1 MNIKNY
7 ILEQLNKSLK
17 QFNDNSIHGIVTL
30 STKNQFGHYQINTAM
45 QLAKSLKKNPFEIA
59 ELIVSQLNLSLIAK
73 KIEIVKPGFINIFI
87 SSEFLET
94 QTNTINK
101 HNHFGILNSDPKTI
115 IVDYS
120 SPNLA
125 KEMHVGHLRS
135 TIIGDAMANI
145 FDFLRHDVIRQNHAG
160 DWGTAFGM
168 LIAHLEDK
176 INEGLDLNTL
186 QLSDVEKLYKE
197 SKTRFDH
204 DLSFADKSRLYV
216 VKLQQGDTYCLKLW
230 KKFIDFSLNHSQEIY
245 NKLNVSLNKNNFH
258 PESSYNDMLPNIV
271 EYLINNNIAF
281 VDQGAVI
288 CKIPEQEETLMIQKT
303 DGGFLYS
310 TTDLAACKYRSHTLN
325 ADSIFIFT
333 DSRQKKHFHSVE
345 YVARNA
351 GFLKDNTIYK
361 NVPFGMVLGDDG
373 KPFRSRDGNNIKLMD
388 LLKES
393 VERSKLIILAKNPD
407 YDQSTVDSIA
417 EKIGIGAVKFA
428 DLSKNR
434 NSDYIFNW
442 NTMLSFEGYT
452 SPYLQYAYARL
463 ESIFNKANIDSDLDI
478 FISNEFEFELC
489 LKLNQFEETL
499 DNVCNDNLPHLLCQ
513 YLYDLSVTF
522 MAFYE
527 NCPVLK
533 DEVSYDIQQNRL
545 KICKLVSKTL
555 KQGLHL
561 LGIETINKM

>member
-1 MNIKNY
+1 MNIKHY

-17 QFNDNSIHGIVTL
+17 QFNENICSSVTV
-30 STKNQFGHYQINTAM
+30 STKAQFGHYQINTAM
-45 QLAKSLKKNPFEIA
+45 QLAKSLKKNPIEIA
-59 ELIVSQLNLSLIAK
+59 ELIVSQLDLSLISQ

-87 SSEFLET
+87 SSDFLKNE
-94 QTNTINK
+94 INK
-101 HNHFGILNSDPKTI
+101 INQHHNFGILNSEPKTI

-145 FDFLRHDVIRQNHAG
+145 FDFLGHNVIRQNHAG

-197 SKTRFDH
+197 SKTRFDN
-204 DLSFADKSRLYV
+204 DLSFANKSRLYV

-230 KKFIDFSLNHSQEIY
+230 KKFIDFSINHSQQVY
-245 NKLNVSLNKNNFH
+245 NKLNVSLNKNNFY

-271 EYLINNNIAF
+271 EHLINNNIAF
-281 VDQGAVI
+281 VDQGAII

-333 DSRQKKHFHSVE
+333 DSRQNKHFYSVE
-345 YVARNA
+345 YVARKA
-351 GFLKDNTIYK
+351 HFLKNNTIYK
-361 NVPFGMVLGDDG
+361 NVSFGMVLGEDG

-388 LLKES
+388 LLDES
-393 VERSKLIILAKNPD
+393 IERSKSIIFNKNPD
-407 YDQSTVDSIA
+407 YDHDFIDSIA
-417 EKIGIGAVKFA
+417 KKIGIGAVKFA

-442 NTMLSFEGYT
+442 DNMLSFEGYT
-452 SPYLQYAYARL
+452 SPYLQYAYARIQ
-463 ESIFNKANIDSDLDI
+463 SIFSKANIDENFNI
-478 FISNEFEFELC
+478 FISNEFEFNLC

-499 DNVCNDNLPHLLCQ
+499 HNVCNDNLPHLLCQ
-513 YLYDLSVTF
+513 YLYELSVTF
-522 MAFYE
+522 MSFYE
-527 NCPVLK
+527 NCPILK
-533 DEVSYDIQQNRL
+533 DDISYDNQQNRL
-545 KICKLVSKTL
+545 KICQLVSKTL
-555 KQGLHL
+555 KQGLNL